1 MFPLGMIKHVMKT
14 VCNMEGLEA
23 SVEPLSPIGHWAD
36 NGSILDQTVE
46 DLKEIGY
53 QTQSVV

>member
-1 MFPLGMIKHVMKT
+1 
-14 VCNMEGLEA
+14 MEGLEA